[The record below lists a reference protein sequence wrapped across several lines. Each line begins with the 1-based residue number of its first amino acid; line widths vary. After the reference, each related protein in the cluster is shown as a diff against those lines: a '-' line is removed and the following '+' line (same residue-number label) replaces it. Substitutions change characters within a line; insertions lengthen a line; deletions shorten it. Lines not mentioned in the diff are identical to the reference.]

1 MPTAKISEY
10 EEMPIDTSGDSVPI
24 PKEPAIAV
32 QNITF
37 TTNTVSAAFNSKT
50 KFIRVVAD
58 AKAHYD
64 IGATAAAT
72 VASPY
77 LPADRPELFGVR
89 QGQKIAF
96 YDGAS

>member
-10 EEMPIDTSGDSVPI
+10 EEMPIDTSGDVVPV
-24 PKEPAIAV
+24 PKEPALAT
-32 QNITF
+32 QSITF
-37 TTNTVSAAFNSKT
+37 TTSTVSAAFNKKT

-72 VASPY
+72 AESPY
-77 LPADRPELFGVR
+77 LPVDRPELFGVR
-89 QGQKIAF
+89 QGQVIAF
-96 YDGAS
+96 FDGAS